1 MHICPLR
8 CIILKQTFREMLI
21 IILVWCLLVN
31 LHFNVGWSNGQVDR
45 PVDTCK
51 SIGSIGANGRVDVR
65 SLPLQSP
72 SMCMGS
78 MPTSDVIIAQPKA
91 HCIMAFKCPLNPI
104 ENQEYVNGPC
114 INYRFYKRFHH
125 VIVYCWNMSF
135 ICGTFLPTY
144 GICSILAFFF
154 FRTSLI

>member
-21 IILVWCLLVN
+21 IILVWCLLVQFTFQCR
-31 LHFNVGWSNGQVDR
+31 LVEWTSLSSSRYMQIHRIHWSQRTSGHTFFAVT
-45 PVDTCK
+45 V
-51 SIGSIGANGRVDVR
+51 AFYVH
-65 SLPLQSP
+65 
-72 SMCMGS
+72 GS

-91 HCIMAFKCPLNPI
+91 HCIMAFKCPLNPM
-104 ENQEYVNGPC
+104 EYQEYVNGAC

-125 VIVYCWNMSF
+125 VIVYSWNMSF